1 MLEVN
6 NKKVLG
12 FGEIMLRLS
21 APNNQKI
28 IQANSFDAVYG
39 GGEANVVASLAT
51 FGHNTKFITKLP
63 NNALG
68 DKVIRNLKSYNI
80 DTSDILQGDG
90 RLGIY
95 FLEIGHGLR
104 SNEVIYDRKY
114 SAISMMNKS
123 EFNIENILK
132 DVKMV
137 HLSGIT
143 PALNKELFDLT
154 IDIAKY
160 CKKNN
165 IEVSFDSNYR
175 ANLWSLEEAKLFL
188 EEILNYV
195 DIAFLGS
202 LDMTNILK
210 YEDFN
215 LEFEDNLKRLYEKLF
230 EKYPNIKY
238 ASCTKRNVHSI
249 NNNSLKG
256 YLYDGKNLYVSNEYK
271 FDILDRVGGGDA
283 FTAGILHGI
292 LDNLSEKEIV
302 EFGTC
307 AGAIKHSI
315 RGDINIVD
323 KESIINL
330 IEKGLQNIKR

>member
-95 FLEIGHGLR
+95 FLEIGYGLR

>member
-68 DKVIRNLKSYNI
+68 DKVIRDLKSYNV

-95 FLEIGHGLR
+95 FLEIGYGLR

-123 EFNIENILK
+123 EFNLENILK

-143 PALNKELFDLT
+143 PALSKELFDLT

-238 ASCTKRNVHSI
+238 ASCTKRSVHSI

-292 LDNLSEKEIV
+292 LDNLSKKEIV

>member
-68 DKVIRNLKSYNI
+68 DKVIRDLKSYNV

-95 FLEIGHGLR
+95 FLEIGYGLR

-123 EFNIENILK
+123 EFNLENILK

-143 PALNKELFDLT
+143 PTLSKELFDLT

-292 LDNLSEKEIV
+292 LDNLSKKEIV

>member
-51 FGHNTKFITKLP
+51 FGHNTKFVTKLP

-68 DKVIRNLKSYNI
+68 DKVIRDLKSYNI

-95 FLEIGHGLR
+95 FLEIGYGLR

-143 PALNKELFDLT
+143 PALSKELFDLT

-238 ASCTKRNVHSI
+238 ASCTKRSVHSI

-292 LDNLSEKEIV
+292 LDNLSKKEIV

>member
-51 FGHNTKFITKLP
+51 FGHNTKFVTKLP

-68 DKVIRNLKSYNI
+68 DKVIRDLKSYNV

-95 FLEIGHGLR
+95 FLEIGYGLR

-123 EFNIENILK
+123 EFNLENILK

-143 PALNKELFDLT
+143 PALSKELFDLT

-165 IEVSFDSNYR
+165 IDVSFDSNYR

-215 LEFEDNLKRLYEKLF
+215 LEFEDNLKKLYEKLF

-238 ASCTKRNVHSI
+238 ASCTKRSVHSI

-292 LDNLSEKEIV
+292 LDNLSKKEIV

>member
-68 DKVIRNLKSYNI
+68 DKVIRDLKSYNV

-143 PALNKELFDLT
+143 PALSKELFDLT

-188 EEILNYV
+188 EKILNYV

-210 YEDFN
+210 YEDLN

-238 ASCTKRNVHSI
+238 ASCTKRSVHSI

-292 LDNLSEKEIV
+292 LDNLSKKEIV

>member
-51 FGHNTKFITKLP
+51 FGHNTKFVTKLP

-68 DKVIRNLKSYNI
+68 DKVIRDLKSYNV

-123 EFNIENILK
+123 EFNLENILK

-143 PALNKELFDLT
+143 PALSKELFDLT

-238 ASCTKRNVHSI
+238 ASCTKRSVHSI

-292 LDNLSEKEIV
+292 LDNLSKKEIV

>member
-68 DKVIRNLKSYNI
+68 DKVIRDLKSYNV

-95 FLEIGHGLR
+95 FLEIGYGLR

-143 PALNKELFDLT
+143 PALSKELFDLT

-215 LEFEDNLKRLYEKLF
+215 LEFEDNLKKLYEKLF

-238 ASCTKRNVHSI
+238 ASCTKRSVHSI

-292 LDNLSEKEIV
+292 LDNLSKKEIV

>member
-68 DKVIRNLKSYNI
+68 DKVIRDLKSYNV

-95 FLEIGHGLR
+95 FLEIGYGLR

-143 PALNKELFDLT
+143 PALSKELFDLT

-210 YEDFN
+210 YEDLN

-238 ASCTKRNVHSI
+238 ASCTKRSVHSI

>member
-68 DKVIRNLKSYNI
+68 DKVIRDLKSYNV

-95 FLEIGHGLR
+95 FLEIGYGLR

-123 EFNIENILK
+123 EFNLENILK

-143 PALNKELFDLT
+143 PALSKELFDLT

-215 LEFEDNLKRLYEKLF
+215 LEFEDNLKKLYEKLF

-238 ASCTKRNVHSI
+238 ASCTKRSVHSI

-292 LDNLSEKEIV
+292 LDNLSKKEIV

>member
-51 FGHNTKFITKLP
+51 FGHNTKFVTKLP

-68 DKVIRNLKSYNI
+68 DKVIRDLKSYNV

-95 FLEIGHGLR
+95 FLEIGYGLR

-123 EFNIENILK
+123 EFNLENILK

-143 PALNKELFDLT
+143 PALSKELFDLT

-215 LEFEDNLKRLYEKLF
+215 LEFEDNLKKLYEKLF

-238 ASCTKRNVHSI
+238 ASCTKRSVHSI

-292 LDNLSEKEIV
+292 LDNLSKKEIV

>member
-68 DKVIRNLKSYNI
+68 DKVIRDLKSYNV

-95 FLEIGHGLR
+95 FLEIGYGLR

-123 EFNIENILK
+123 EFNLENILK

-143 PALNKELFDLT
+143 PALSKELFDLT

-165 IEVSFDSNYR
+165 IDVSFDSNYR

-215 LEFEDNLKRLYEKLF
+215 LEFEDNLKKLYEKLF

-238 ASCTKRNVHSI
+238 ASCTKRSVHSI

-292 LDNLSEKEIV
+292 LDNLSKKEIV

>member
-51 FGHNTKFITKLP
+51 FGHNTKFVTKLP

-68 DKVIRNLKSYNI
+68 DKVIRDLKSYNV

-95 FLEIGHGLR
+95 FLEIGYGLR

-143 PALNKELFDLT
+143 PALSKELFDLT

-210 YEDFN
+210 YEDLN

-238 ASCTKRNVHSI
+238 ASCTKRSVHSI

-292 LDNLSEKEIV
+292 LDNLSKKEIV

>member
-51 FGHNTKFITKLP
+51 FGHNTKFVTKLP

-68 DKVIRNLKSYNI
+68 DKVIRDLKSYNV

-95 FLEIGHGLR
+95 FLEIGYGLR

-123 EFNIENILK
+123 EFNLENILK

-143 PALNKELFDLT
+143 PALSKELFDLT

-165 IEVSFDSNYR
+165 IDVSFDSNYR

-238 ASCTKRNVHSI
+238 ASCTKRSVHSI

-292 LDNLSEKEIV
+292 LDNLSKKEIV

>member
-68 DKVIRNLKSYNI
+68 DKVIRDLKSYNV

-95 FLEIGHGLR
+95 FLEIGYGLR
-104 SNEVIYDRKY
+104 SNEIIYDRKY

-188 EEILNYV
+188 EKILNYV

-210 YEDFN
+210 YEDLN

-238 ASCTKRNVHSI
+238 ASCTKRSVHSI

-292 LDNLSEKEIV
+292 LDNLSKKEIV

>member
-51 FGHNTKFITKLP
+51 FGHNTKFVTKLP

-68 DKVIRNLKSYNI
+68 DKVIRDLKSYNV

-95 FLEIGHGLR
+95 FLEIGYGLR

-143 PALNKELFDLT
+143 PALSKELFDLT

-165 IEVSFDSNYR
+165 IDVSFDSNYR

-215 LEFEDNLKRLYEKLF
+215 LEFEDNLKKLYEKLF

-238 ASCTKRNVHSI
+238 ASCTKRSVHSI

-292 LDNLSEKEIV
+292 LDNLSKKEIV

>member
-68 DKVIRNLKSYNI
+68 DKVIRDLKSYNI

>member
-95 FLEIGHGLR
+95 FLEIGYGLR

-143 PALNKELFDLT
+143 PALSKELFDLT

-210 YEDFN
+210 YEDLN

-292 LDNLSEKEIV
+292 LDNLSKKEIV

>member
-68 DKVIRNLKSYNI
+68 DKVIRDLKSYNI

-143 PALNKELFDLT
+143 PALSKELFDLT

-238 ASCTKRNVHSI
+238 ASCTKRSVHSI

-292 LDNLSEKEIV
+292 LDNLSKKEIV

>member
-68 DKVIRNLKSYNI
+68 DKVIRDLKSYNV

-95 FLEIGHGLR
+95 FLEIGYGLR

-123 EFNIENILK
+123 EFNLENILK
-132 DVKMV
+132 DIKMV

-143 PALNKELFDLT
+143 PALSKELFDLT

-165 IEVSFDSNYR
+165 IDVSFDSNYR

-215 LEFEDNLKRLYEKLF
+215 LEFEDNLKKLYEKLF

-238 ASCTKRNVHSI
+238 ASCTKRSVHSI

-292 LDNLSEKEIV
+292 LDNLSKKEIV

>member
-68 DKVIRNLKSYNI
+68 DKVIRDLKSYNV

-95 FLEIGHGLR
+95 FLEIGYGLR

-123 EFNIENILK
+123 EFNLENILK
-132 DVKMV
+132 DIKMV

-143 PALNKELFDLT
+143 PALSKELFDLT

-215 LEFEDNLKRLYEKLF
+215 LEFEDNLKKLYEKLF

-238 ASCTKRNVHSI
+238 ASCTKRSVHSI

-292 LDNLSEKEIV
+292 LDNLSKKEIV

>member
-68 DKVIRNLKSYNI
+68 DKVIRDLKSYNV

-95 FLEIGHGLR
+95 FLEIGYGLR

-143 PALNKELFDLT
+143 PALSKELFDLT

-238 ASCTKRNVHSI
+238 ASCTKRSVHSI

-292 LDNLSEKEIV
+292 LDNLSKKEIV

>member
-51 FGHNTKFITKLP
+51 FGHNTKFVTKLP

-68 DKVIRNLKSYNI
+68 DKVIRDLKSYNV

-143 PALNKELFDLT
+143 PALSKELFDLT

-165 IEVSFDSNYR
+165 IEISFDSNYR

-215 LEFEDNLKRLYEKLF
+215 LEFEDNLKKLYEKLF

-238 ASCTKRNVHSI
+238 ASCTKRSVHSI

-292 LDNLSEKEIV
+292 LDNLSKKEIV

>member
-68 DKVIRNLKSYNI
+68 DKVIRDLKSYNV

-95 FLEIGHGLR
+95 FLEIGYGLR

-210 YEDFN
+210 YEDLN

-238 ASCTKRNVHSI
+238 ASCTKRSVHSI

-292 LDNLSEKEIV
+292 LDNLSKKEIV